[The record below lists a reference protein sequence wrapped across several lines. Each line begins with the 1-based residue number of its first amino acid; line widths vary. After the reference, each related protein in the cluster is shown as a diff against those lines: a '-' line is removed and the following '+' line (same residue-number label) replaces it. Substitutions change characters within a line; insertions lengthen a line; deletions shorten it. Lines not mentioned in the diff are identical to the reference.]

1 VHVSLASAH
10 QSATAPSCK
19 TLQAMLLRA
28 FTTGNRCVAKLLY
41 RIQDEFCLI
50 KLTADKKNSKMKT
63 FKLLFLA
70 FLSLTTML
78 TGCNK
83 DDVNCSYNT
92 EFCSFISSEEY
103 NETGTYIDKYLSG
116 LKTNLSDED
125 KLQKLKDWLE
135 CKSCVEIVEILCV
148 SCIYTNPPQ
157 SELRVTF
164 IVNGQKIEKI
174 LDIIMDDP
182 LRFRTYHD

>member
-1 VHVSLASAH
+1 M
-10 QSATAPSCK
+10 QIGCK
-19 TLQAMLLRA
+19 
-28 FTTGNRCVAKLLY
+28 
-41 RIQDEFCLI
+41 
-50 KLTADKKNSKMKT
+50 
-63 FKLLFLA
+63 
-70 FLSLTTML
+70 
-78 TGCNK
+78 K
-83 DDVNCSYNT
+83 DDENCSYDT
-92 EFCSFISSEEY
+92 EFCAFISSEEY

-135 CKSCVEIVEILCV
+135 CKSCVIRAEILCV
-148 SCIYTNPPQ
+148 SCIETNPPQ

-164 IVNGQKIEKI
+164 VVNGQQIVKI